1 MSQNFYDEDNDL
13 TIQSQKPVPHEPS
26 VPAPNVPPV
35 YSTRHYSR
43 QNPPP
48 PPPLRESAARERVKR
63 RYANGKPSSSEWAWV
78 IMAGALFAVILIISV
93 STLLFVRASQ
103 GNQEILPTASFIA
116 DLPTPVVAYQDF
128 AGLGSVSGD
137 TLVLPDGSSIA
148 LVPWDGKTRFTM
160 ILAGLDRRPGETGL
174 NYRTDSM
181 MLVSLDPITQS
192 LGILSIPRDLYVQIP
207 GYNQLQRVNTPMV
220 FGESQRPGY
229 GPQLL
234 MQTVQLNLGI
244 RVHDFML
251 VDFDAVIT
259 MVDVIGGIDV
269 NNPETINDR
278 TYPNMYYGYDP
289 FYLPAGPHSLNG
301 YDALRYART
310 RHGSSDIQ
318 RGERQQEV
326 ILAIRDK
333 VLDLDMIPQ
342 LIIRSPEIWGNLS
355 DNIVTGLS
363 LEQIIQLG
371 LYAKDIPVANIKRG
385 VIDYQYLRS
394 YETEE
399 GAQVLIPNRATLGGL
414 MVNVFG
420 ANYNQ

>member
-1 MSQNFYDEDNDL
+1 
-13 TIQSQKPVPHEPS
+13 
-26 VPAPNVPPV
+26 
-35 YSTRHYSR
+35 
-43 QNPPP
+43 
-48 PPPLRESAARERVKR
+48 VKR

-78 IMAGALFAVILIISV
+78 IMAAALFAVILIISV

-103 GNQEILPTASFIA
+103 ANQDILPTASFVA
-116 DLPTPVVAYQDF
+116 DLPTPVVAHQDF

-148 LVPWDGKTRFTM
+148 LTPWDGKSRFTM

-207 GYNQLQRVNTPMV
+207 GYSQLQRVNTPMV

-259 MVDVIGGIDV
+259 LVDVIGGIDV

-289 FYLPAGPHSLNG
+289 FYLPAGPHRLNG

-326 ILAIRDK
+326 IMAIRDK

-342 LIIRSPEIWGNLS
+342 LIIRSPEIWSNLS

-371 LYAKDIPVANIKRG
+371 LYAKDISAANIKRG

-394 YETEE
+394 YETDE

-420 ANYNQ
+420 QNYNQ